1 MPFRPRPIHG
11 QRERSTASRP
21 FLLAAPIVAALV
33 LAVLALLAPAGAFA
47 EYDDIVYPASRYGPE
62 VPLTQVVQDSAV
74 VLDPDGYLPDARV
87 EIEKSTRQLRLFSG
101 GRLLK
106 TYRMQLGK
114 NPKGTKLRRY
124 DGRTPVGSYKVCGR
138 NRWSRYYLSLQ
149 IDYPNEQD
157 IARGVREKRITEAQ
171 ARTLREELAQGACPR
186 GNTRLGGEIFI
197 HGQHP
202 KITRQVRA
210 EKRKKSTRK
219 DLEPGD
225 LDPGAMKEWYDW
237 TLGCIAL
244 ANPDIRELFRL
255 VPDGTPVEIRE

>member
-1 MPFRPRPIHG
+1 MCRFAWFCLTLFL
-11 QRERSTASRP
+11 STWATVGP
-21 FLLAAPIVAALV
+21 NDAL
-33 LAVLALLAPAGAFA
+33 A
-47 EYDDIVYPASRYGPE
+47 EYDDITYPLARYGPE
-62 VPLTQVVQDSAV
+62 TPLRQVVQDSLV
-74 VLDPDGYLPDARV
+74 VLDPDGYLPDARL
-87 EIEKSTRQLRLFSG
+87 EIEKSTRQLRLYSS

-106 TYRMQLGK
+106 TYRIQLGK
-114 NPKGTKLRRY
+114 HATGTKLRRG
-124 DGRTPVGSYKVCGR
+124 DGRTPVGSYRICGR

-149 IDYPNEQD
+149 IDYPNEED
-157 IARGVREKRITEAQ
+157 IARGIREKRITQAQ
-171 ARTLREELAQGACPR
+171 ARALREELAAGNCPR

-210 EKRKKSTRK
+210 EKREKTTRT

-237 TLGCIAL
+237 TLGCIAM

-255 VPDGTPVEIRE
+255 LPDGTPVEILE